1 MYRVVKRD
9 GRIVDFEISKIANAM
24 KKAFD
29 ATETNYNQS
38 VIDFLAVMVTA
49 DFQPKIT
56 DELIHIEDI
65 QDSVESVLSRGG
77 YENVAKA
84 YILYRKQ
91 HENLRAVSDT
101 VLDYKK
107 TVDNYLKINDW
118 RVKENSTVT
127 YSVGGLILSN
137 SGAIT
142 ANYWLSEVYD
152 EEIANAH
159 RNGDLHLHD
168 LSMLTGYCAGWS
180 LKQLIQQ
187 GLGIPGKINSTP
199 ASHLSTLCN
208 QMVNFLGIMQNEW
221 AGAQA
226 FSSFDTYLAPFV
238 RVDKLS
244 QKEVKQCI
252 QSFIFGV
259 NTPSRWGTQAPFS
272 NITLDWTVP
281 ADLRDLPAIVG
292 GKERDFT
299 YGDCQKEMDM
309 VNKAFI
315 EIMTEGDA
323 NGRGFQYP
331 IPTYSITKDFDWSET
346 ENNRLLFEMTA
357 KYGTPY
363 FSNYI
368 NSDMEPSDVRSMCCR
383 LRLDLRELR
392 KKSGGFFGSGES
404 TGSVGVVTINMP
416 RIAYLSKTEDEFYQR
431 LDHMMDIAARSLK
444 TKRTVITKLLDAGLY
459 PYTKYYL
466 GTFENHFSTIG
477 LVGMNEACLNA
488 RWLHKDLTDPEALEF
503 TKAVLN
509 HMRERLSDYQEKYG
523 DLYNLE
529 ATPAES
535 TSYRLA
541 KHDRNRYPEI
551 ITANMNGTPYYT
563 NSSHLPVGYTEDIFS
578 ALDIQDDLQTLY
590 TSGTVFHAFLG
601 EKLPD
606 WRAAADLVRK
616 IAENYKLPYYT
627 MSPTYSV
634 CHDHGYITGEHF
646 TCPKCGKDTEVWSRI
661 TGYYRPVQNWNDG
674 KVQEF
679 KDRKEYNIGHSHFTG
694 GIHRHEACCGDG
706 TVAHGMQPEEV
717 GTVSA
722 AHTAQLFTR
731 TTCPNCRVAEKM
743 LDKAGFSYENL
754 TAEEHPELCREYG
767 IKGAP
772 TLVLSDGVH
781 FEKYYGVAE
790 IKKLLAET
798 AQKAE

>member
-292 GKERDFT
+292 GKEQDFT

-331 IPTYSITKDFDWSET
+331 FPTYSITKDFDWSET

-488 RWLHKDLTDPEALEF
+488 RWLHKDLTDPEAQEF

-743 LDKAGFSYENL
+743 LDKAGFAYENL
-754 TAEEHPELCREYG
+754 TAEEHPDLCREYG

>member
-292 GKERDFT
+292 GKEQDFT

-743 LDKAGFSYENL
+743 LDKAGFAYENL
-754 TAEEHPELCREYG
+754 TAEEHPDLCREYG